1 MASTRRVAEPGD
13 KVRVRVP
20 KVMRKPEAAFGDNR
34 KHVTIRARPF
44 QGTLGNVRKDVGTGV
59 DTDGGSRSCSLKKK
73 KKKKG
78 WSGPSGH
85 LGTLSALHLS

>member
-20 KVMRKPEAAFGDNR
+20 KVMRKPEAAFRDNR

-73 KKKKG
+73 KD
-78 WSGPSGH
+78 GPSRRATWGH
-85 LGTLSALHLS
+85 SALHLS